1 VGTIDKAMAVLRAV
15 ERRPGTLAEL
25 VEATGLTRATAHR
38 LAAALEAHGMLRR
51 VDGGRY
57 APGLGL
63 LALARAAAAAQP
75 LADLAAPAL
84 EELREATGES
94 VQLYIRD
101 GDRRVCIAS
110 LESPHGLR
118 TIVETGETLPLDR
131 GSAGRAL
138 TATTGQ
144 DGWVASVEEREAGV
158 ASVSAAVLD
167 PTGEV
172 AAAVGI
178 SGPVERLT
186 RDPGAR
192 HGAAVLAAARAIGG
206 ALA

>member
-1 VGTIDKAMAVLRAV
+1 MAVLRAV
-15 ERRPGTLAEL
+15 ERRPATLAEL
-25 VEATGLTRATAHR
+25 VDATGLTRATAHR
-38 LAAALEAHGMLRR
+38 LAASLEVHGLLRR

-63 LALARAAAAAQP
+63 LALARAASAALP

-84 EELREATGES
+84 EDLRAETGES
-94 VQLYIRD
+94 VQLYVRD
-101 GDRRVCIAS
+101 GERRVCIAS

-131 GSAGRAL
+131 GSAGRVL
-138 TATTGQ
+138 TAATGQ

-158 ASVSAAVLD
+158 ASVSAAVVD
-167 PTGEV
+167 PAGQI

-178 SGPVERLT
+178 SGPIERLT
-186 RDPGAR
+186 RDPGAL
-192 HGAAVLAAARAIGG
+192 HGAAVLAAAGAISE
-206 ALA
+206 ALR